1 MVALTPELLDTIKA
15 NWLPGEAADNGWDD
29 SKITDNWSG
38 SVVTLVRSY
47 WYDRVQQTAGYLDV
61 PDPGGTLP
69 VTQIHRQAKEMLDYW
84 DAWIFK
90 FGVNVMPS
98 RSVTFGKI
106 RRRYQNNNPY
116 PVPLAPNSFGPYK
129 YS

>member
-1 MVALTPELLDTIKA
+1 MAALTPDLLDTIKA
-15 NWLPGEAADNGWDD
+15 NWLPSDAVDNGWDD
-29 SKITDNWSG
+29 DKITDNWSG

-61 PDPGGTLP
+61 PDPGGALP
-69 VTQIHRQAKEMLDYW
+69 ITQIHRQAKEMLDYW
-84 DAWIFK
+84 DAWILK
-90 FGVNVMPS
+90 FGSNTLPARGVS
-98 RSVTFGKI
+98 FGKI
-106 RRRYQNNNPY
+106 RRRYKNNYPY